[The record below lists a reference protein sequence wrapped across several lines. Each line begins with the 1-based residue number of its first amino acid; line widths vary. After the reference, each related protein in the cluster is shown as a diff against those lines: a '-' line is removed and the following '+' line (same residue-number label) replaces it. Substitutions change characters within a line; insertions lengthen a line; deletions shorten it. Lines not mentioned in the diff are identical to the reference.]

1 MPPPYGDG
9 SIICITRGESVIRL
23 PTVRDA
29 FQQVEGAPP
38 VFVWELQSQKAMDGD
53 ETRFVGKVRGIP
65 MPEVT
70 WYHDGKVV
78 YDNPDFRTSYNKET
92 GEVVLFIVELFP
104 QDTGVYECVAV
115 NRYGRATTGAR
126 LDVEGKSAECDT
138 TFPYGVLTL
147 LAGRR
152 EGLPAC

>member
-1 MPPPYGDG
+1 M
-9 SIICITRGESVIRL
+9 
-23 PTVRDA
+23 
-29 FQQVEGAPP
+29 
-38 VFVWELQSQKAMDGD
+38 FVWELQSQKVMDGD

-92 GEVVLFIVELFP
+92 GEVVLFIVEVFP

-115 NRYGRATTGAR
+115 NRYGRASTRAQLT
-126 LDVEGKSAECDT
+126 VEG
-138 TFPYGVLTL
+138 LL
-147 LAGRR
+147 LACS
-152 EGLPAC
+152 LSDMT

>member
-1 MPPPYGDG
+1 VLIHQCGLTIPFFSNCKWSG
-9 SIICITRGESVIRL
+9 
-23 PTVRDA
+23 A
-29 FQQVEGAPP
+29 WQVEGAPP
-38 VFVWELQSQKAMDGD
+38 VFVWELQSQKVMDGD

-92 GEVVLFIVELFP
+92 GEVVLFIVEVFP

-115 NRYGRATTGAR
+115 NRYGRASTQAQ
-126 LDVEGKSAECDT
+126 LAVEGS
-138 TFPYGVLTL
+138 LT
-147 LAGRR
+147 R
-152 EGLPAC
+152 